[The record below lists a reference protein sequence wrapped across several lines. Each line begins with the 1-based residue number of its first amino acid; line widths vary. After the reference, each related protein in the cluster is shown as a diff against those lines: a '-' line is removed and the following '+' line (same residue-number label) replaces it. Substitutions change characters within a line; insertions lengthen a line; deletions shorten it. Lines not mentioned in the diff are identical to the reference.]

1 MCLRG
6 PSQQEELFPGNIR
19 PRPKKNRICTEAKA
33 EGSKSKGPFSPR
45 GTLDLD
51 ALRVLRLAS
60 RRYQTWGGS
69 SLRLNLTDSYTHSRG
84 GRPHGDPARAR
95 KETQQLGPVPHS
107 CPGQG

>member
-69 SLRLNLTDSYTHSRG
+69 SFKTEFNGQLHTQ
-84 GRPHGDPARAR
+84 PWRAAAW
-95 KETQQLGPVPHS
+95 GP
-107 CPGQG
+107 CKG